1 MHAIIVPKLL
11 NQNEKLKDNYFANF
25 GDFLEKGKKLEMHS
39 EILPPYPPRLFGS
52 FLVIK
57 AEEKK
62 SESIVRS

>member
-1 MHAIIVPKLL
+1 MHAITVPELL
-11 NQNEKLKDNYFANF
+11 NQNKKLKDKKF
-25 GDFLEKGKKLEMHS
+25 GIFLEKDNKLEMHS